1 MQGQRP
7 ALGYSL
13 LYPNKGHSDKNLNIK
28 TMYNPINKW
37 PNESKHNVQKTYK
50 RPINEWQMFT
60 ILSYKGQADE
70 NDTEVPSHPS

>member
-50 RPINEWQMFT
+50 RPINE
-60 ILSYKGQADE
+60 
-70 NDTEVPSHPS
+70 